1 MIIINGIN
9 SEIIKKILP
18 KFLKKYKVVGVY
30 NSKYNGVKHK
40 NLFILKKNKKYLDKI
55 NHLVKNEKKIIF
67 LNFAAKR
74 DQGLVLKFDQKKF
87 LDTIQNNIVDS
98 LKILKILLPHMIRNN
113 FGRIIFSSSSTAE
126 NGSIGNLGYSSS
138 KSSLK
143 GISGTIAKEYKDYNI
158 TSNILSLGFFNSRMW
173 KTLPE
178 KNKKTLISNTLN
190 SKLCDENAIYEIIET
205 LIKFNSINMSTI
217 FIDGGNL
224 QK

>member
-1 MIIINGIN
+1 
-9 SEIIKKILP
+9 
-18 KFLKKYKVVGVY
+18 
-30 NSKYNGVKHK
+30 
-40 NLFILKKNKKYLDKI
+40 
-55 NHLVKNEKKIIF
+55 
-67 LNFAAKR
+67 
-74 DQGLVLKFDQKKF
+74 
-87 LDTIQNNIVDS
+87 
-98 LKILKILLPHMIRNN
+98 MIRNN

-158 TSNILSLGFFNSRMW
+158 TSNILSLGYFNSRMW
-173 KTLPE
+173 KTLPK
-178 KNKKTLISNTLN
+178 KNRKTLISNTLN
-190 SKLCDENAIYEIIET
+190 NKLCDENAIYEIIET